1 MATLDERKEGLST
14 GAGVSGV
21 SRESPSGPMR
31 RWTPLKYHAEQWRLW
46 NSRARFRVI
55 PAGRRS
61 GKTEIAKR
69 WVIQRACSL
78 SVQGR
83 KYAFAAPTRDQAKR
97 IYWADLKAM
106 VPPSWRAGDARET
119 DLEITLVNGTRLC
132 VVGMDRPER
141 IEGEPL
147 HGIVLDEY
155 ANMRPEAW
163 TENVSPA
170 LDTPNQPPGWAW
182 FIGVPEGRNH
192 YWELWNDAIK
202 LREAGQPWDRFHW
215 FSADIMSAEAVE
227 AARQRMDE
235 RTFRQE
241 LEGSFESYAG
251 LVYYSWSD
259 ANVVRDLANVYDPDA
274 DLILCFDF
282 NTSPGVAVAC
292 QELGRRPDLPQ
303 GATED
308 STAVIGEVWIH
319 EHSNTP
325 MVCDRLLAEWGY
337 HRGRVLCYGDA
348 SGGAKTTVAVAGSD
362 WDIIKRKLK
371 AHFGGRLSMRN
382 RKANPRERA
391 RVNAVNSRIAT
402 SDGRRRLYVDPR
414 EAPHVVEDF
423 ERVETAPGGQGEIQK
438 DHGGPL
444 THVSDAIGYYI
455 HDRFPVSENKLI
467 SKKVV

>member
-1 MATLDERKEGLST
+1 MLTA
-14 GAGVSGV
+14 
-21 SRESPSGPMR
+21 SPKMVPGPTR
-31 RWTPLKYHAEQWRLW
+31 RWTPLTHHPEQWRLW
-46 NSRARFRVI
+46 CSKARFRVV

-69 WVIQRACSL
+69 WAVRRACNLTTSN
-78 SVQGR
+78 R
-83 KYAFAAPTRDQAKR
+83 KYCFGAPTRDQAKR
-97 IYWADLKAM
+97 IYWADIKAL
-106 VPPSWRAGDARET
+106 VPPQWLAAPPRET
-119 DLEITLVNGTRLC
+119 DLELTLRNGNRLC

-155 ANMRPEAW
+155 ANMKPEAW
-163 TENVSPA
+163 TENISPA
-170 LDTPNQPPGWAW
+170 LDTPGQLPGWAW
-182 FIGVPEGRNH
+182 FVGVPEGRNH
-192 YWELWNDAIK
+192 YWELWTEA
-202 LREAGQPWDRFHW
+202 LRMREAGHSWDRFHW
-215 FSADIMSAEAVE
+215 KSADIMSPEAIE

-251 LVYYSWSD
+251 MAYYTWSD
-259 ANVVRDLANVYDPDA
+259 ANIVQGLAETYDPDA

-282 NTSPGVAVAC
+282 NTSPGIAVAC
-292 QELGRRPDLPQ
+292 QELGRRPGLPE
-303 GATED
+303 GATPD
-308 STAVIGEVWIH
+308 STAVIGEVWI
-319 EHSNTP
+319 EQHSNTP
-325 MVCDRLLAEWGY
+325 LVCDRLLGDWGY

-362 WDIIKRKLK
+362 WDIIRKKMK
-371 AHFGGRLSMRN
+371 AQFGDRVSMRN

-402 SDGRRRLYVDPR
+402 SDGHRRLYVDPT
-414 EAPHVVEDF
+414 EAPHVVADF
-423 ERVETAPGGQGEIQK
+423 ERVETARDGKGEIQK

-444 THVSDAIGYYI
+444 THVSDAVGYYI
-455 HDRFPVSENKLI
+455 HDRFPVNENRMI